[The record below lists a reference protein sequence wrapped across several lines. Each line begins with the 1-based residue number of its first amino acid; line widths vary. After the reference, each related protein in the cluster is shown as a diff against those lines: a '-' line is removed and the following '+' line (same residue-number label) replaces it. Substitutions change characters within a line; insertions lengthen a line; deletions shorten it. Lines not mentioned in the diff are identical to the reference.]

1 VPYPPFG
8 ILDRAV
14 IWFQRQN
21 GEPEIR
27 ITKKAAAVAAAS
39 ALAVPVMAAALA
51 AAAQAATPTVGI
63 GVGGSPW
70 YGYIGDEQAP
80 WPGDFGASYVT
91 TGNAPLAPGQTG
103 TWYVTYTNQGN
114 VPANIAV
121 TQDASGV
128 YTWGQT
134 PVPAGWVSF
143 SPASASNVAPGGQVI
158 VKVTVR
164 IPAKAKP
171 GLYGGTLMGTASA
184 VQKGSGNII
193 SNVGAGDREYV
204 RVG

>member
-1 VPYPPFG
+1 MTDQSCG
-8 ILDRAV
+8 SSTRM
-14 IWFQRQN
+14 

-27 ITKKAAAVAAAS
+27 ITMQGAAIAAAS
-39 ALAVPVMAAALA
+39 ALAVTVMAATPVS
-51 AAAQAATPTVGI
+51 AAQGATPTVGI
-63 GVGGSPW
+63 GVGGYPW

-80 WPGDFGASYVT
+80 WPGDFSASYVT

-114 VPANIAV
+114 VSENIAV

-128 YTWGQT
+128 YTWSQT

-158 VKVTVR
+158 VKVTVS

-171 GLYGGTLMGTASA
+171 GLYGATLMGTASA
-184 VQKGSGNII
+184 VQKSSGNII
-193 SNVGAGDREYV
+193 SNVGAGNREYV

>member
-1 VPYPPFG
+1 M
-8 ILDRAV
+8 R
-14 IWFQRQN
+14 FQHQN
-21 GEPEIR
+21 GEPEIL
-27 ITKKAAAVAAAS
+27 ITKKGAVIAAAA
-39 ALAVPVMAAALA
+39 ALAVPIMAAAPVSA
-51 AAAQAATPTVGI
+51 ARAATPTVGI

-70 YGYIGDEQAP
+70 YGYIGDQQAP
-80 WPGDFGASYVT
+80 WPGDFSASYVT

-114 VPANIAV
+114 VPENIAV
-121 TQDASGV
+121 TQYASGA

-143 SPASASNVAPGGQVI
+143 SPVSAGSVAPGAQVI

-164 IPAKAKP
+164 IPANAKP

-184 VQKGSGNII
+184 VQKGSGNIT